1 MSFFSTFKTIFAN
14 LNTKNKLILL
24 GSILALLTLGVYS
37 YMDFFK
43 SLKRQYVSEDKSI
56 LVTKKEVKNE
66 RKYELSKMARIYN
79 NYYMVEVYYV
89 IGKDIETSA
98 DLSLDVDDTL
108 YNRFVIDS
116 SYKVKILNGH
126 IQKIYPITYTK

>member
-98 DLSLDVDDTL
+98 DLSLYVEDTL
-108 YNRFVIDS
+108 YNRFAIDS
-116 SYKVKILNGH
+116 TYKVKVLNDH
-126 IQKIYPITYTK
+126 IQKIYPK

>member
-14 LNTKNKLILL
+14 LNTKNKLILI
-24 GSILALLTLGVYS
+24 GSLLALLTLGVYS
-37 YMDFFK
+37 YMDFFM

-56 LVTKKEVKNE
+56 LVTKKEIKNE
-66 RKYELSKMARIYN
+66 AVFSTTFTNENTADF
-79 NYYMVEVYYV
+79 YYI
-89 IGKDIETSA
+89 IGKDNETSA
-98 DLSLDVDDTL
+98 DLSLYVEDTL

-116 SYKVKILNGH
+116 TYKVKVLNGH